1 MRRAEVRWYR
11 FARPDKRRPVLIL
24 TRTSALDVLD
34 SVTVAPITSTIRDI
48 PTEVVLEL
56 EDGVP
61 RECAVNLDHVQT
73 VPRARVGTLITT
85 LTAHRMAEVGAA
97 LGFAL
102 GFTHSE

>member
-11 FARPDKRRPVLIL
+11 FARPDKKRPILVL
-24 TRTSALDVLD
+24 TRNSALDLLE

-48 PTEVVLEL
+48 PTEVALGP

-61 RECAVNLDHVQT
+61 QECAVNLDHVQT
-73 VPRARVGTLITT
+73 VPRARVGSLITT
-85 LTAHRMAEVGAA
+85 LTADRMAEVGAA

-102 GFTHSE
+102 GFTHGE